1 VIVPEIVP
9 QAMSAKWAKGTS
21 GPAGDEVANLVAHA
35 RRADGFDASEDGT
48 GRGTPLVPVQAF
60 DAWQSDV
67 IQYGDK
73 TGPLDTDGHSVMAVR
88 RLTPL
93 ECARLQGFPDMRRS
107 CRIEVCGDSLKHHA
121 PVGNPNHR
129 LLSVADAVYPEH
141 LTESVS
147 SVEVVLPVNHPKT
160 SKLVEVNVEIRC
172 ADGTMQL
179 AIREC
184 GWLERVRIADANA
197 RTFLATP
204 IGDFARLVVATL
216 SLLGRTT
223 LIGSGGEPRNVNP
236 FSHQQNGSP
245 VVSISGAEI
254 REHASGA
261 ESVTSVLRQY
271 LTYTT
276 SEVGPSSPIF
286 DWNQQILCSCVAN
299 AIGSFIPGRIRMP
312 TLFAIELTSESEYLD
327 IPYRG
332 KPAADGPKYKALGNS
347 MAVPVMRWI
356 GERIQRVEALV

>member
-1 VIVPEIVP
+1 MRYLSVCSGIEAATVAWHPLGWTPVAFSEIESFPSAVLKHHYPSVPNWGDMTRCHEWPDATVDLLVGGTPCQSFSVAGLRAGLADPRGNLALTYLAILDRYRPTWCCWENVPGVLSSGGGRDVGAFLGGLGELGYGWAYRVLDAQYFGVAQRRRRVFVVGHLGSWQRAAAVLFDAASLSGHPAPRREAGAGIAEGAVSRALSRVGGGDDPGANKGAPVVIVPEIVP

-35 RRADGFDASEDGT
+35 RRADGFDASEDGI

-93 ECARLQGFPDMRRS
+93 ECARLQGFPD
-107 CRIEVCGDSLKHHA
+107 D
-121 PVGNPNHR
+121 
-129 LLSVADAVYPEH
+129 
-141 LTESVS
+141 
-147 SVEVVLPVNHPKT
+147 
-160 SKLVEVNVEIRC
+160 
-172 ADGTMQL
+172 
-179 AIREC
+179 
-184 GWLERVRIADANA
+184 
-197 RTFLATP
+197 
-204 IGDFARLVVATL
+204 
-216 SLLGRTT
+216 
-223 LIGSGGEPRNVNP
+223 
-236 FSHQQNGSP
+236 
-245 VVSISGAEI
+245 
-254 REHASGA
+254 
-261 ESVTSVLRQY
+261 
-271 LTYTT
+271 
-276 SEVGPSSPIF
+276 
-286 DWNQQILCSCVAN
+286 
-299 AIGSFIPGRIRMP
+299 
-312 TLFAIELTSESEYLD
+312 YLD